1 MQILLSNSQAGP
13 GRTVKQEQEDI
24 SRNHVQTFISPSV
37 QTNLQNLKV
46 VDSYLTFL
54 INPFFAP
61 QRNLP
66 AVFIDTFY
74 DKGSRTE
81 RERFDENTDK
91 LWKFAKS
98 RNPFECKDI
107 KIALTEIR
115 ELQVGNKRA

>member
-1 MQILLSNSQAGP
+1 MILIGHPKCQLCLTWCWIYS
-13 GRTVKQEQEDI
+13 KQCK
-24 SRNHVQTFISPSV
+24 
-37 QTNLQNLKV
+37 TNLQNLKV
-46 VDSYLTFL
+46 VASSLTFL

-74 DKGSRTE
+74 DESSRVE
-81 RERFDENTDK
+81 KERFDENTDK

-115 ELQVGNKRA
+115 ELQVGHSLIHRKAQHNC